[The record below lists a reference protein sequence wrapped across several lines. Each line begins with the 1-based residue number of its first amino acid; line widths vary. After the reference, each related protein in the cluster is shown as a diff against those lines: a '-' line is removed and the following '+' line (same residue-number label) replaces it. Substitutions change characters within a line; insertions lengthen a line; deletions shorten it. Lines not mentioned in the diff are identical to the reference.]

1 MHALIDWDREV
12 RLQFSRH
19 FHGIFTENADLPN
32 NLLMIDEAH
41 FNLHDAVNKQN
52 FRYWPAANPH
62 ELHHRPL
69 YDPKVTV

>member
-1 MHALIDWDREV
+1 MNALISTPTDCEV
-12 RLQFSRH
+12 R
-19 FHGIFTENADLPN
+19 GVENADLPN